1 MNYSVLI
8 LLFLVIFLSCQ
19 RRKRIAIIKS
29 IIDRRK
35 RKKENGRMEESAKK
49 YIGKECL
56 IYTALGSEG
65 TVKGVIKEVSDGT
78 VTVDSNGNSET
89 VNLDFVVRIREWPK
103 NKKGKKKTFFA

>member
-103 NKKGKKKTFFA
+103 NKKGKRKTFFA

>member
-8 LLFLVIFLSCQ
+8 LFFILIYLSWQ
-19 RRKRIAIIKS
+19 RHKRIAIIKS
-29 IIDRRK
+29 VIDRRK
-35 RKKENGRMEESAKK
+35 RKKKNGKMEESAKK
-49 YIGKECL
+49 YIGKDCI

-103 NKKGKKKTFFA
+103 NKKGKKKMTFA